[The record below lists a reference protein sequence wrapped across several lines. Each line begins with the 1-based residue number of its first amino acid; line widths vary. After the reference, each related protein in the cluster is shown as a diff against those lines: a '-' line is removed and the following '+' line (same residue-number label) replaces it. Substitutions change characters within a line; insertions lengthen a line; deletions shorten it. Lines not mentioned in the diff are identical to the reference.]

1 MVQQVI
7 KSDEGRLWKEELVH
21 IERDRAN
28 YHVSPGYFLEIK
40 KLPTAQPLH
49 WLRLGLHDLGQH
61 YAIAIGYGLV
71 IALVYA
77 VIVGLAV
84 STQLYHVGIQL
95 TSGFILL
102 APMMALGFYGVSR
115 KTERSEHVSFSDT
128 LHAWRINPRGVLG
141 MGLLIVLLFLT
152 WFMVSMSTAA
162 VLTQSQ
168 QALGS
173 LMRAD
178 ASTQSMYALMTTN
191 ISIPLALGYL
201 SVGLVYMLVVF
212 SFAAVS
218 IPLLMDRPET
228 DAITA
233 LVISWN
239 AVMHNW
245 KPMLLWA
252 VLIAVITVVGLAV
265 FYVGLAITMPL
276 LGFASWHAYRD
287 TLGEWREAEEK
298 QPQYY

>member
-7 KSDEGRLWKEELVH
+7 KPDEGRLWKEELVH

-28 YHVSPGYFLEIK
+28 YHVSPGYYLEIK
-40 KLPTAQPLH
+40 TLPTAQPFH

-61 YAIAIGYGLV
+61 YAIAIGYGAV

-77 VIVGLAV
+77 LIVGFTL
-84 STQLYHVGIQL
+84 SNQLYEVMIQL
-95 TSGFILL
+95 TAGFILL

-115 KTERSEHVSFSDT
+115 KLERSEHVSFSDMFSV
-128 LHAWRINPRGVLG
+128 WRINPKGVLG

-162 VLTQSQ
+162 ALAQGQ
-168 QALGS
+168 EALGAF
-173 LMRAD
+173 LRAD
-178 ASTQSMYALMTTN
+178 AYTN
-191 ISIPLALGYL
+191 LTLPMALGYL
-201 SVGLVYMLVVF
+201 SIGLVYMLVVF
-212 SFAAVS
+212 GFAAVS

-252 VLIAVITVVGLAV
+252 VLIAVITAVGLAV

>member
-1 MVQQVI
+1 MAQQVV
-7 KSDEGRLWKEELVH
+7 KPDEGRLWKEELVH

-28 YHVSPGYFLEIK
+28 YHVSPGYYLEIK
-40 KLPTAQPLH
+40 KLPTAQPFH
-49 WLRLGLHDLGQH
+49 WLRMGLHDLGQH
-61 YAIAIGYGLV
+61 SALAIGYGAL
-71 IALVYA
+71 IALIYA

-84 STQLYHVGIQL
+84 SSQLYRVGIQL
-95 TSGFILL
+95 TAGFILL
-102 APMMALGFYGVSR
+102 APMMALGFYGISR
-115 KTERSEHVSFSDT
+115 KTERSEHVTFGDT
-128 LHAWRINPRGVLG
+128 LRSWRINPKGMLG

-152 WFMVSMSTAA
+152 WFMVSMQTVA
-162 VLTQSQ
+162 VLAQSQ
-168 QALGS
+168 GELAALLRSDSSAQAFATL
-173 LMRAD
+173 A
-178 ASTQSMYALMTTN
+178 TN
-191 ISIPLALGYL
+191 ISIPMVLGYL
-201 SVGLVYMLVVF
+201 SIGLVYMLVVF
-212 SFAAVS
+212 CFAAVS
-218 IPLLMDRPET
+218 IPLMMDRPET

-252 VLIAVITVVGLAV
+252 VLIAVITAAGLAV
-265 FYVGLAITMPL
+265 FYIGLAVTMPL